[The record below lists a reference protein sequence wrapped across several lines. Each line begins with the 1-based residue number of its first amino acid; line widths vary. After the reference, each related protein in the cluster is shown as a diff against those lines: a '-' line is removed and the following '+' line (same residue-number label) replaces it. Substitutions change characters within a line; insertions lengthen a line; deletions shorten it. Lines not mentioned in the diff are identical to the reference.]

1 MLFRLVIVFL
11 QKSKRLLYIV
21 LIKTFREVNNKLLQ
35 ISLRL

>member
-11 QKSKRLLYIV
+11 QKSKCLLYIV